1 MCHHFSARA
10 GETCAGHVRKDDAT
24 MRGFSGVFFCHKFTV
39 PAQSPFQDI
48 HDPRHEQ
55 EVKAQVIEG
64 LMTRSYEASKKTLL

>member
-1 MCHHFSARA
+1 
-10 GETCAGHVRKDDAT
+10 